1 MTDDLAADEHGHFAV
16 WTAFAGKGNEWINT
30 NKNKPVTIDDDI
42 IHKLAQVHE
51 EASLGAT
58 VETTHETQLAYT
70 FEVTAESSSNEK
82 LKEIPKNSQKVN
94 LVCVKEPSKF
104 LTF

>member
-1 MTDDLAADEHGHFAV
+1 MADDLAADEDGNFAV
-16 WTAFAGKGNEWINT
+16 WTAFARNGDEWINI

-42 IHKLAQVHE
+42 IHKSVVAD
-51 EASLGAT
+51 AS
-58 VETTHETQLAYT
+58 VESTDGTQLAYS
-70 FEVTAESSSNEK
+70 FEVTTEGSSNEK

-104 LTF
+104 LIFWLLK